1 MSTSALNGLRDYLI
15 GTLSKEEINDML
27 EQSVRDFEKGR
38 YFTNEEVM
46 REWDE
51 EMERAEKEEFEMA

>member
-27 EQSVRDFEKGR
+27 EQSVRDFEEGR

>member
-1 MSTSALNGLRDYLI
+1 
-15 GTLSKEEINDML
+15 ML
-27 EQSVRDFEKGR
+27 EQSVRDFEEGR